1 MNFNFSLLSLLA
13 FCLPFS
19 LIGKRAESTWR
30 DLLASHAN
38 CVTWVSA
45 TVRLEISAGGRSLPP
60 QEQKLEALGTIIAED
75 GLTVLSLSR
84 VDPTA
89 SLLARMRT
97 PGASVNVNY
106 TEVLILMQDGTEV
119 PAKLVLKDTD
129 LDLAFVL
136 PIKQKEDNEEFKDV
150 VFSHVPRSQKEKSK
164 LPQAL
169 DEVVSLGKLGRNLYR
184 QSTLRKGWV
193 NAVIEKPEPRSSIGR
208 GDGWESS
215 FTKWI
220 EDDRRVSSPFRLM
233 TLMKSPNRF
242 ALGINKFSIAKL
254 LLPPLLWDDSVHAQS
269 YPYS

>member
-1 MNFNFSLLSLLA
+1 MNFKFSLLTFLA
-13 FCLPFS
+13 FCVPFS
-19 LIGKRAESTWR
+19 LLGKRAENTWR
-30 DLLASHAN
+30 NLLANHAN

-45 TVRLEISAGGRSLPP
+45 TVRLEISAGGRSMPP

-89 SLLARMRT
+89 TLLSRMRT

-136 PIKQKEDNEEFKDV
+136 PIKQKKDNEEFKDV
-150 VFSHVPRSQKEKSK
+150 VFSHVPRTQKEKSK

-193 NAVIEKPEPRSSIGR
+193 NAVIEKPRKYFVIENTSPGTPVFDR
-208 GDGWESS
+208 DGGW
-215 FTKWI
+215 
-220 EDDRRVSSPFRLM
+220 
-233 TLMKSPNRF
+233 
-242 ALGINKFSIAKL
+242 LGIAVYKMDRGRPTSLVTLPAYDIDEIAEQVR
-254 LLPPLLWDDSVHAQS
+254 SRHQ
-269 YPYS
+269 

>member
-1 MNFNFSLLSLLA
+1 MNFNFPFLSLLA
-13 FCLPFS
+13 FCIPLS
-19 LIGKRAESTWR
+19 LLGKKAESTWR
-30 DLLASHAN
+30 HLLANHAN

-89 SLLARMRT
+89 SLLSRMRT

-119 PAKLVLKDTD
+119 PARLVLKDTD

-136 PIKQKEDNEEFKDV
+136 PIKQKQDNEEFKDV

-193 NAVIEKPEPRSSIGR
+193 NAVIEKPRKYFVIENTSPGTPVFDRD
-208 GDGWESS
+208 GDW
-215 FTKWI
+215 
-220 EDDRRVSSPFRLM
+220 
-233 TLMKSPNRF
+233 
-242 ALGINKFSIAKL
+242 LGIVVYKMDRGRPTSLVTLPADDIDEIAEQVR
-254 LLPPLLWDDSVHAQS
+254 SRHQ
-269 YPYS
+269 

>member
-1 MNFNFSLLSLLA
+1 MNFKFPLLTLLA
-13 FCLPFS
+13 FCVPFS
-19 LIGKRAESTWR
+19 LLGKRAESTWR
-30 DLLASHAN
+30 NLLADHAN

-45 TVRLEISAGGRSLPP
+45 TVRLEISAGGRSMPP

-89 SLLARMRT
+89 ALLTRMRT

-119 PAKLVLKDTD
+119 PARLVLKDSD

-136 PIKQKEDNEEFKDV
+136 PIKQKKDNKEFKDIA
-150 VFSHVPRSQKEKSK
+150 FSHVPRSQKGKSK

-193 NAVIEKPEPRSSIGR
+193 NAVIEKPRKYFVIENTSPGTPVFDREG
-208 GDGWESS
+208 GW
-215 FTKWI
+215 
-220 EDDRRVSSPFRLM
+220 
-233 TLMKSPNRF
+233 
-242 ALGINKFSIAKL
+242 LGIVVYKMDRGRPTSLVTLPADDIEEIAEQVR
-254 LLPPLLWDDSVHAQS
+254 SRHQ
-269 YPYS
+269 